1 MVASHKQGMRMMIS
15 IIVSVTACVL
25 SAGAQTIPPGVPMGP
40 VNCYVEENG
49 RRRSVPCPDQ
59 DGGNTLGYLEE
70 ADPGSE
76 CALNMAMFLDL
87 PTHLRSIP
95 TNDLEKLVGELLHTT
110 DRMSRAQD
118 VIYRLLDGATAK

>member
-15 IIVSVTACVL
+15 IIVSV
-25 SAGAQTIPPGVPMGP
+25 
-40 VNCYVEENG
+40 
-49 RRRSVPCPDQ
+49 
-59 DGGNTLGYLEE
+59 
-70 ADPGSE
+70 
-76 CALNMAMFLDL
+76 MFLDL